1 MPTMVTMPKWGTT
14 MTAGTVTNWLASE
27 GDTVSAGAPIVTVE
41 TEKAVD
47 DVEAP
52 ADGVL
57 RKIVA
62 GTGSEVPVMGVVA
75 VIAAPDEAITD
86 AEIAV
91 LIAAAGQPM
100 ASAATAPAPRVSRP
114 ARAAV
119 GDATGRVNASPAAR
133 RLADQL
139 NVSLESIAGTG
150 PGGRITSD
158 DVERAATVAAQAAAA
173 PRRESIA
180 LADGRTLAALVAGP
194 TNANPSLVFLHGLAG
209 SLTTWTNLMPA
220 FVDRYRVAAIDLP
233 GHGGSDKT
241 DPAATDYSLAALASA
256 VGEAIAGAGLAPA
269 VLIGHS
275 LGGAVAVQIALDR
288 PKLVQGL
295 VLIDSAGLGPDVSPL
310 LLDRIEAVPGRE
322 EARRLLELFFE
333 DQRLVLDRGVD
344 ELLKMLTSPGADA
357 ALKAVVASAFSRDG
371 QRINLRPRLSE
382 LRTPVQLIWG
392 ERDRVLPLHHAWSAS
407 SFLPYAWID
416 ILEGVGH
423 VPQVEAPAATIAM
436 IEQFLR
442 ALPPPGALARVGPAE
457 PEVDAASD
465 APA

>member
-1 MPTMVTMPKWGTT
+1 MPTLVTMPMWGTT
-14 MTAGTVTNWLASE
+14 MTAGTVASWLASE
-27 GDTVSAGAPIVTVE
+27 GDTVTAGAPILTVE

-47 DVEAP
+47 NVEAP

-75 VIAAPDEAITD
+75 VIVAPDEAISD
-86 AEIAV
+86 AEIAALV
-91 LIAAAGQPM
+91 AGAGPTP
-100 ASAATAPAPRVSRP
+100 ASAATDTAPRASRP

-133 RLADQL
+133 KLADQL
-139 NVSLESIAGTG
+139 NVVLESVTGTG

-158 DVERAATVAAQAAAA
+158 DVERAATIAAQAAAA

-220 FVDRYRVAAIDLP
+220 FADRYRVAAIDLP

-241 DPAATDYSLAALASA
+241 DPAATDYSLTALASA
-256 VGEAIAGAGLAPA
+256 VGEAIASAGLAPA

-275 LGGAVAVQIALDR
+275 LGGAVAIQIGLDR
-288 PKLVQGL
+288 PKLVRGL

-310 LLDRIEAVPGRE
+310 LLDRIEATPSRE

-333 DQRLVLDRGVD
+333 DQRLVLDRGVE
-344 ELLKMLTSPGADA
+344 ELHKTMTSPGADA
-357 ALKAVVASAFSRDG
+357 ALKAIAAGAFGRDG
-371 QRINLRPRLSE
+371 QRINLRPRLAE
-382 LRTPVQLIWG
+382 LRTPVHLIWG

-416 ILEGVGH
+416 ILNGIGH
-423 VPQVEAPAATIAM
+423 VPPVEAAAATIAL

-442 ALPPPGALARVGPAE
+442 ALPPPGVLTLAPSAE
-457 PEVDAASD
+457 PEVDSASD